1 MERDVPMIRRLATV
15 SILALLLILGPI
27 TAVAQDMH
35 TLVLVAGQNSDIP
48 KLTAEEVRS
57 TFMGAPEVKNNV
69 RLRPVLNETD
79 SLLREVF
86 LQKVMFVSWK
96 HYQQRLVEQAF
107 RAGWPM
113 PQIVTDQTTLAQV
126 LQEQPG
132 AVTYMWEE
140 NAKSLGVKIVQVLWS
155 GPTN

>member
-1 MERDVPMIRRLATV
+1 MMRRIDTIA
-15 SILALLLILGPI
+15 ILALLL
-27 TAVAQDMH
+27 VAGSPASFGQEVH

-48 KLTAEEVRS
+48 VLRPEEVRS

-69 RLRPVLNETD
+69 RLKPVLNETD
-79 SLLREVF
+79 PLLREVF

-113 PQIVTDQTTLAQV
+113 PQIVYDQTALAKA
-126 LQEQPG
+126 LREQPG
-132 AVTYMWEE
+132 ALTYMWETT
-140 NAKSLGVKIVQVLWS
+140 AKALGVKIVQVLWS
-155 GPTN
+155 GSTS

>member
-1 MERDVPMIRRLATV
+1 MMRRLSMITV
-15 SILALLLILGPI
+15 LALLL
-27 TAVAQDMH
+27 AVVSPASTGQEVQ

-48 KLTAEEVRS
+48 VLTPEEVRS
-57 TFMGAPEVKNNV
+57 TFMGAPQVKKNV
-69 RLRPVLNETD
+69 RLKPVLNETD
-79 SLLREVF
+79 PLLREVF

-113 PQIVTDQTTLAQV
+113 PQIVTDRTALAKA

-132 AVTYMWEE
+132 ALTYMWES
-140 NAKSLGVKIVQVLWS
+140 NAKSLDVKIVQVLWS
-155 GPTN
+155 GSTS